1 MFKCTHV
8 VVDDPAVIE
17 AEMEVGGELF
27 VADGRPGL
35 AKTLRRRSDGRSNGQ
50 ESNDDEDGDFGVV
63 HFSYLFE
70 VTEFI

>member
-1 MFKCTHV
+1 
-8 VVDDPAVIE
+8 
-17 AEMEVGGELF
+17 MEVGGELF

-70 VTEFI
+70 VTKFI